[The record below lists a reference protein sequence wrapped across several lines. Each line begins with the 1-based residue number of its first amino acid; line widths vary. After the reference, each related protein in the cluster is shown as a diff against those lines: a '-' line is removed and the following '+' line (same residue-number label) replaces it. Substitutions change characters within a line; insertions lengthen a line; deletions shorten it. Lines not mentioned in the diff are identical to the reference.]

1 MTTYFSSME
10 EFTTTLNGEEKPF
23 VTIEAESSNTKLT
36 LHNRNGEVLGVV
48 KEIQEGV
55 DDTNYIE
62 GLGYSDFEE
71 QLETLNYSIGY
82 TSGFM
87 VSTSVV
93 PEDITDINDIE
104 STDIQKKRRYFFSE
118 ILKNTKEKYK
128 NILDGDTTP
137 EYIKSLEGT
146 RVYQDEE
153 TGENITIE
161 ARGEPVSYEVPL
173 LSYLFYGRVL

>member
-23 VTIEAESSNTKLT
+23 ITIEAESANTKLT
-36 LHNRNGEVLGVV
+36 LHNRSGTILGVI
-48 KEIQEGV
+48 KEIQESV
-55 DDTNYIE
+55 DDTSYIE
-62 GLGYSDFEE
+62 GLGYSDIEE

-93 PEDITDINDIE
+93 SEDITDINDIE

-118 ILKNTKEKYK
+118 IFKNTKEKYK
-128 NILDGDTTP
+128 NILDDNTTP

-146 RVYQDEE
+146 KVYQDE
-153 TGENITIE
+153 TGENITVE
-161 ARGEPVSYEVPL
+161 VKGEPVSYEVPL

>member
-1 MTTYFSSME
+1 ME

-36 LHNRNGEVLGVV
+36 LHGRNGEVLGVI

-62 GLGYSDFEE
+62 GLGYSDLEE
-71 QLETLNYSIGY
+71 QLENLNYSIGY

-93 PEDITDINDIE
+93 SEDITDINDI
-104 STDIQKKRRYFFSE
+104 
-118 ILKNTKEKYK
+118 
-128 NILDGDTTP
+128 
-137 EYIKSLEGT
+137 
-146 RVYQDEE
+146 
-153 TGENITIE
+153 
-161 ARGEPVSYEVPL
+161 
-173 LSYLFYGRVL
+173 